1 LQEWLVMRCRGT
13 LLLLV
18 CALVLALPASALAQS
33 AGDNQYTDPFQGQS
47 QGGGKSGGG
56 GNSGA
61 NTGNSGTSNQTAQA
75 PTASAAP
82 SASAGQSQSSSSQA
96 AQLPRTGFSLVLPLA
111 YGFVLL
117 LGGIALRR
125 GARPRIQ

>member
-1 LQEWLVMRCRGT
+1 
-13 LLLLV
+13 LLV
-18 CALVLALPASALAQS
+18 CALLLALPAHAFAQS

-47 QGGGKSGGG
+47 QGGGNSGGG
-56 GNSGA
+56 GGSSGGGS
-61 NTGNSGTSNQTAQA
+61 GNAGTSNQTAQA
-75 PTASAAP
+75 APTTSAKPSGTASK
-82 SASAGQSQSSSSQA
+82 SQSTGSQA
-96 AQLPRTGFSLVLPLA
+96 AQLPRTGFSLALPLV